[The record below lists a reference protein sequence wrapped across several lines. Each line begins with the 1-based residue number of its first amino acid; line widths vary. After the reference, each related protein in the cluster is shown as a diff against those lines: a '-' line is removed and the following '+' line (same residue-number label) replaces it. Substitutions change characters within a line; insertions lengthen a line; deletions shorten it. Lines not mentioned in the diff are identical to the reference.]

1 MITQKCSYFIFVS
14 HLFFP
19 LHEESDTV
27 LKCPEWPKLT
37 KTKISWVLAQS
48 TVRIYPFVIPMSISL
63 VNSFW
68 RKRECTRLTIGLI
81 EPEINNSI
89 PRDMYLVYHD
99 LFYILTVIMLKVDAE
114 SSLTNPEETGD
125 TETSIPPWTRSLH
138 PPCSYCSLIVSAV
151 QIHKLLQK
159 SAVLIQRWEKD
170 PFLSPT
176 RLRTTRDP
184 NPRLS
189 LTVSTVIQSWQLS
202 DNNSIWF
209 L

>member
-1 MITQKCSYFIFVS
+1 MITQKCSYFIFVP

-37 KTKISWVLAQS
+37 KTKVSWALAQS
-48 TVRIYPFVIPMSISL
+48 TVRIYPFAIPMSISL

-89 PRDMYLVYHD
+89 PGDMFLVYHD

-114 SSLTNPEETGD
+114 SALTNPEETGD
-125 TETSIPPWTRSLH
+125 TKTSIPPWTRSLYL
-138 PPCSYCSLIVSAV
+138 PYPYGSLIVSAV
-151 QIHKLLQK
+151 QIHNLPHRCFNLEMRKRSFFEPLGWGPPE
-159 SAVLIQRWEKD
+159 I
-170 PFLSPT
+170 P
-176 RLRTTRDP
+176 
-184 NPRLS
+184 
-189 LTVSTVIQSWQLS
+189 IQSFS
-202 DNNSIWF
+202 DRFHNNTVMTTVW
-209 L
+209 